1 MILIPNTSSS
11 VGGHDD
17 FLAVLDSLRSVPQ
30 IKINQHATHGHV
42 YPTLPSHSRDTI
54 RLPVLVSTTLKGE
67 NLISNSVDRDDARS
81 PNTHFFLG
89 PVFKVVS

>member
-1 MILIPNTSSS
+1 MILIPNTSSF
-11 VGGHDD
+11 VGGHDG

-30 IKINQHATHGHV
+30 IKINQHATYRHV
-42 YPTLPSHSRDTI
+42 YPTHPSHNRGTI
-54 RLPVLVSTTLKGE
+54 RLPVLVSTALKGE
-67 NLISNSVDRDDARS
+67 NLISNSVDRDDACS